1 VTAPPTRR
9 RSFVVALA
17 VLGVLTL
24 TPARALLPGDAPFAI
39 PSAAAASG
47 GLTMTADTRYVV
59 DPAKRR
65 VHVAV
70 NLVATNHRVDTKTH
84 RFFFDRA
91 YLAVQPN
98 TTAFRISSSGIS
110 PSVHVQRKAKTYTLL
125 RLDFG
130 KKLGAGASRT
140 FKLRFDIA
148 DPGGAATRTTRV
160 GTSLV
165 SFGAWGF
172 GSVGVSGGTVAVV
185 FPSGFNVDVTAP
197 ELGPPTTD
205 SAGNMTYATGRLANP
220 LEFFAYFVADRPGSY
235 KETSLKV
242 TIDGQAVPVT
252 LRAWPDDPEWAKRV
266 GSLLKRGLPALA
278 KDIGLPWTVG
288 QPLIVS
294 EAISRNASGF
304 AGRYNPQSGQIDIA
318 YYASTFVVLHEAA
331 HAWFDGGLLAD
342 RWASEGFA
350 SWYALRAAKAIGEK
364 KVTGNALT
372 PALEAVRVPL
382 NAWGTPGE
390 STAAVED
397 AEYAAALELATL
409 IGERAG
415 ADGLTAVWQAIHE
428 QRAAYQPSG
437 SGASLETSSAA
448 PDWRGLLDLLEE
460 RTTTTYGD
468 LWSAWVVRPADEP
481 LLADRS
487 TIRVRYGAVA
497 RRADPW
503 LLPRVVRD
511 ALRAWQFEQATEL
524 LDGATTALDDRDA
537 VLDATAGAGLT
548 PPSTMAT
555 EFQGPRG
562 FAAASAEA
570 DAELAAIAAYREA
583 VATRPAEPDLLTGLG
598 LWNSDPNGALG
609 TAVAAFSGG
618 DLRAS
623 VEASA
628 YTRRIW
634 TTAADIGRNRA
645 LAIGGSLAA
654 VLIAG
659 WLVLRGIRERGVRRR
674 RRRALMAHRG

>member
-1 VTAPPTRR
+1 
-9 RSFVVALA
+9 
-17 VLGVLTL
+17 
-24 TPARALLPGDAPFAI
+24 
-39 PSAAAASG
+39 
-47 GLTMTADTRYVV
+47 MTADARYVV

-70 NLVATNHRVDTKTH
+70 NLLATNHRVDTKTH

-91 YLAVQPN
+91 FLAVQPG
-98 TTAFRISSSGIS
+98 TTAYRLSSDGIH
-110 PSVHVQRKAKTYTLL
+110 PAVRVERRTKTYTLL

-130 KKLGAGASRT
+130 KRLGAGASRT
-140 FKLRFDIA
+140 FRLRFDIA
-148 DPGGAATRTTRV
+148 DPGGAATRTTRI

-172 GSVGVSGGTVAVV
+172 GSNGVSGGTVAVV
-185 FPSGFNVDVTAP
+185 FPAGFSVDVSAP

-205 SAGNMTYATGRLANP
+205 SAGNVTYATGRLANP
-220 LEFFAYFVADRPGSY
+220 LTFFAYFVADRPGSY
-235 KETSLKV
+235 KETNLQI
-242 TIDGQAVPVT
+242 TIDGQPVPVT

-278 KDIGLPWTVG
+278 TDIGLPWSVD

-294 EAISRNASGF
+294 EAISRNSSGF
-304 AGRYNPQSGQIDIA
+304 AGRYNPQAGQIEIA

-331 HAWFDGGLLAD
+331 HAWFDGALLAD

-364 KVTGNALT
+364 KVTGNVLT

-382 NAWGTPGE
+382 NAWGPPDQSTP
-390 STAAVED
+390 AVED
-397 AEYAAALELATL
+397 AEYAASLQLATL
-409 IGERAG
+409 IGQRAG
-415 ADGLTAVWQAIHE
+415 ASGLTAVWQAIRE
-428 QRAAYQPSG
+428 QRAAYQPTG
-437 SGASLETSSAA
+437 SDASLETSAAA
-448 PDWRGLLDLLEE
+448 PDWRELLDLLEE
-460 RTTTTYGD
+460 RTTSTYGD
-468 LWSAWVVRPADEP
+468 LWSAWVLRPADEA
-481 LLADRS
+481 LLADRAS
-487 TIRVRYGAVA
+487 VRLRYGAVA
-497 RRADPW
+497 GRADPW

-511 ALRAWQFEQATEL
+511 ALRAWQFDQATEL
-524 LDGATTALDDRDA
+524 LDGASTALDDRDS
-537 VLDATAGAGLT
+537 VRDATTSAGLAS
-548 PPSTMAT
+548 PSTMAS

-570 DAELAAIAAYREA
+570 DAELAAIAAYHDA
-583 VATRPAEPDLLTGLG
+583 LASQPADPDLLTRLG
-598 LWNSDPNGALG
+598 LWNSDPSAALG
-609 TAVAAFSGG
+609 SAVSAFANG

-628 YTRRIW
+628 YAQKIW
-634 TTAADIGRNRA
+634 STAAEIGRNRA
-645 LAIGGSLAA
+645 LAIGGSLVA

-659 WLVLRGIRERGVRRR
+659 WLVLRGVRERGVRRR